1 VWSQPLGYLGEGVKR
16 RVRSLNLRSKSNNNI
31 QPEDSNRLD
40 NLPITPGRLSQI
52 MFLLSQ
58 QPGNL
63 CQTPDNLAK
72 KPDKTTERVVQK
84 QANIFPENCHI
95 TNKTGHLRYSQS
107 PVYQK
112 PSQQVETPVQLLQ
125 SPVKHQQTPGN
136 LLVVPPLQKSSNL
149 CQTTGSQ
156 WMTTEDL
163 LLQKKAEC
171 GDRQSDMEW

>member
-1 VWSQPLGYLGEGVKR
+1 
-16 RVRSLNLRSKSNNNI
+16 
-31 QPEDSNRLD
+31 
-40 NLPITPGRLSQI
+40 
-52 MFLLSQ
+52 MFLLSL

-72 KPDKTTERVVQK
+72 KPDKTTERVAQK
-84 QANIFPENCHI
+84 QANTFPEKSDI
-95 TNKTGHLRYSQS
+95 TNETDHLRHSQS

-112 PSQQVETPVQLLQ
+112 PSKQVETSVQLLQ
-125 SPVKHQQTPGN
+125 SPEKLKQTSEQTPGN

-163 LLQKKAEC
+163 LLKKKAEC
-171 GDRQSDMEW
+171 EGSLSDMEW

>member
-31 QPEDSNRLD
+31 QPEESD
-40 NLPITPGRLSQI
+40 NLPITPGHLTRI
-52 MFLLSQ
+52 MFLLSL

-72 KPDKTTERVVQK
+72 KPDKTTERVAQK
-84 QANIFPENCHI
+84 QANIFPKKSDI
-95 TNKTGHLRYSQS
+95 TNETGHLRYSQS

-112 PSQQVETPVQLLQ
+112 PSTQVETSVQLLQ

-136 LLVVPPLQKSSNL
+136 LLVVPPLQKSSSL
-149 CQTTGSQ
+149 CQTTGGQ
-156 WMTTEDL
+156 WVTTEDQL
-163 LLQKKAEC
+163 IKKKAEC
-171 GDRQSDMEW
+171 EGSLSDMEW

>member
-1 VWSQPLGYLGEGVKR
+1 
-16 RVRSLNLRSKSNNNI
+16 
-31 QPEDSNRLD
+31 
-40 NLPITPGRLSQI
+40 
-52 MFLLSQ
+52 MFLLSL

-72 KPDKTTERVVQK
+72 KPDKTTERVAQK

-95 TNKTGHLRYSQS
+95 TDKTGHLRYSQS

-112 PSQQVETPVQLLQ
+112 PSKQVETSVQLLQ

-149 CQTTGSQ
+149 CPTTAGQ
-156 WMTTEDL
+156 WVTTEDL
-163 LLQKKAEC
+163 LLKKKAEC
-171 GDRQSDMEW
+171 GGGMQSDMEW